1 MIQFDNNISFREIR
15 GLTDMAKD
23 NIILPLTQFGEGNT
37 GVHDIDTALD
47 DVFTSN
53 MKSNK
58 GDHIIIAVPIY
69 ESSPVY
75 NEQSTEIQI
84 AGVVPVCDYKCIQIA
99 DAVIM
104 NSNFE

>member
-1 MIQFDNNISFREIR
+1 MTQFDSINTSFRENR
-15 GLTDMAKD
+15 GLTDMAKE

-58 GDHIIIAVPIY
+58 GDTIIIAVPIY

-75 NEQSTEIQI
+75 NEQSTEVQI
-84 AGVVPVCDYKCIQIA
+84 AGVVPVCDYKSIQIA
-99 DAVIM
+99 DAVVM
-104 NSNFE
+104 DNEL